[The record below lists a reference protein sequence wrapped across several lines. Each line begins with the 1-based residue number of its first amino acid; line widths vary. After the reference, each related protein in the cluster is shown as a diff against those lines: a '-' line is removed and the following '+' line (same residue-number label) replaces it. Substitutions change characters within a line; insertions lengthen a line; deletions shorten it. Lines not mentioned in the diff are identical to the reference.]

1 MVKTTY
7 PDEKGIS
14 SSDSRETN
22 EKRQMQ
28 ETGNGSNQ
36 VSCEFYPSGLSLSPQ
51 PRETFEWNLLANM
64 TKTPFVLLLPEL
76 GPPEISLSISQGS
89 FPFSNWEITPG
100 LESSYPAHG
109 EEKTV
114 CAEVKKPFQE
124 FQESSL
130 VFRFSEGWR
139 TKTRAQ
145 KTTAIL
151 IWYRNL

>member
-51 PRETFEWNLLANM
+51 PRETFEWNSLANM

-76 GPPEISLSISQGS
+76 GPPEISQEAGYGEMLGLQVGKHCSEFHNGGG
-89 FPFSNWEITPG
+89 PFRDLRG
-100 LESSYPAHG
+100 D
-109 EEKTV
+109 
-114 CAEVKKPFQE
+114 
-124 FQESSL
+124 
-130 VFRFSEGWR
+130 
-139 TKTRAQ
+139 
-145 KTTAIL
+145 
-151 IWYRNL
+151 